1 MSRLLRAKLGFSLVE
16 LMIVVAIIGVLA
28 TIGVPTFRTMVQ
40 KAKKSEAKV
49 ALGGLY
55 TSETAFFS
63 EYGVYGNAVDKL
75 GFELD
80 GVATQRAYNIGFFNG
95 NCQGFTATVAPAVAS
110 AGASLNISFPGYY
123 NAPTFGLTGK
133 AFPAAN
139 AAGDAACAKVA
150 IDPATSITFTAGAAG
165 LISQSAG
172 ASPDVWT
179 INHQR
184 QLANQVDG
192 VK

>member
-1 MSRLLRAKLGFSLVE
+1 MGRLRARLGFSLVE

-63 EYGVYGNAVDKL
+63 EYGVYGNATDKL

-80 GVATQRAYNIGFFNG
+80 GVGTQRAYNIGFFNG
-95 NCQGFTATVAPAVAS
+95 NCQAFTATIAPAIGT
-110 AGASLNISFPGYY
+110 AGASLNISFPGYF
-123 NAPTFGLTGK
+123 ASTKFGEPGK
-133 AFPAAN
+133 AFPVAN
-139 AAGDAACAKVA
+139 VTGDAACAKA
-150 IDPATSITFTAGAAG
+150 TIDPATSLTFTAGAAG
-165 LISQSAG
+165 MISQSSG
-172 ASPDVWT
+172 ATPDVWT
-179 INHQR
+179 INQQR